1 MTAPRLVRDEREE
14 SILASARHAL
24 AQRGFDATRIADI
37 ARGAGVSTGTVHY
50 YFKTRDDVLLAALRS
65 ANETPYRRLE
75 TALEEEGDPVS
86 RLALLID
93 VAVPHPGWLEEQY
106 LLWIELVSRVLRAP
120 ELRPESHDVG
130 VRWRRYFREVIVE
143 GERAGAF
150 HPVAPADE
158 VAERLVGLA
167 DGLAFKAL
175 AGDVTPERVH
185 ELLRSFAAEQLGV
198 APASLEAHGTAERLS
213 A

>member
-1 MTAPRLVRDEREE
+1 MRAPRLVRDEREE
-14 SILASARHAL
+14 SILAAARHAL
-24 AQRGFDATRIADI
+24 AERGFEATRIADI

-50 YFKTRDDVLLAALRS
+50 YFKTKDEVLLAALRW

-75 TALEEEGDPVS
+75 TALEEKSDPVS

-93 VAVPHPGWLEEQY
+93 VAVPYPGWLEEQY

-120 ELRPESHDVG
+120 ELRPESQRVG
-130 VRWRRYFREVIVE
+130 VRWRRYFREVIEE
-143 GERAGAF
+143 GGRTGAF

-167 DGLAFKAL
+167 DGLAFRAL
-175 AGDVTPERVH
+175 AGDITPERVH
-185 ELLRSFAAEQLGV
+185 GFLCRFAAEQLGV
-198 APASLEAHGTAERLS
+198 APASLEVHGTVERLS

>member
-1 MTAPRLVRDEREE
+1 MKAPRLVRDQRAE
-14 SILASARHAL
+14 SILAAARRAL
-24 AQRGFDATRIADI
+24 AERGFEATRIADI

-50 YFKTRDDVLLAALRS
+50 YFKTKDAVLLAALRW

-93 VAVPHPGWLEEQY
+93 VAVPYPGWLEEQY
-106 LLWIELVSRVLRAP
+106 LLWIELVNRVLRAP
-120 ELRPESHDVG
+120 ELRPESRKVG
-130 VRWRRYFREVIVE
+130 VRWRCYFREVIEE
-143 GERAGAF
+143 GERVGAF
-150 HPVAPADE
+150 HAVAPADE

-185 ELLRSFAAEQLGV
+185 ELLRRFAAEQLRV

>member
-1 MTAPRLVRDEREE
+1 MRAPRLVRDQREE

-24 AQRGFDATRIADI
+24 AERGFDATRIADI
-37 ARGAGVSTGTVHY
+37 ARGAGVSSGTVHY
-50 YFKTRDDVLLAALRS
+50 YFKTKDDVLLAALRW
-65 ANETPYRRLE
+65 ANETPYLRLE
-75 TALEEEGDPVS
+75 TALEEEADPVA

-93 VAVPHPGWLEEQY
+93 VAVPYPGWLEEQY
-106 LLWIELVSRVLRAP
+106 LLWIELVSRVLRAS
-120 ELRPESHDVG
+120 ELRPESQKVG
-130 VRWRRYFREVIVE
+130 VRWRRYFREVIEE

-150 HPVAPADE
+150 HPVAAADE

-175 AGDVTPERVH
+175 AGDITPERVH
-185 ELLRSFAAEQLGV
+185 ELLRRFAAEQLAV
-198 APASLEAHGTAERLS
+198 APEVLDAHGSAERLS

>member
-1 MTAPRLVRDEREE
+1 VRAPRLVRDEREE
-14 SILASARHAL
+14 SILAAARHAL
-24 AQRGFDATRIADI
+24 AERGFEATRIADI

-50 YFKTRDDVLLAALRS
+50 YFKTKDDVLLAALRW

-86 RLALLID
+86 QLAMLID
-93 VAVPHPGWLEEQY
+93 VAVPYPGWLREQY
-106 LLWIELVSRVLRAP
+106 LLWIELVSRVLRGT
-120 ELRPESHDVG
+120 ELRPDSRKVG
-130 VRWRRYFREVIVE
+130 VRWRRYFREVIEE

-150 HPVAPADE
+150 QPVAPADE

-185 ELLRSFAAEQLGV
+185 ELLRRFAAEQLGV
-198 APASLEAHGTAERLS
+198 GPASLEAHGTAERLS

>member
-1 MTAPRLVRDEREE
+1 MRAPRLVRDEREE
-14 SILASARHAL
+14 SILAAARRAL
-24 AQRGFDATRIADI
+24 AERGFEATRIVDI

-50 YFKTRDDVLLAALRS
+50 YFKTKDEVLLAALRW

-75 TALEEEGDPVS
+75 TALEEKSDPVS

-93 VAVPHPGWLEEQY
+93 VAVPYPGWLEEQY

-120 ELRPESHDVG
+120 ELRPESQRVG
-130 VRWRRYFREVIVE
+130 VRWRRYFREVIEE
-143 GERAGAF
+143 GGRTGAF

-167 DGLAFKAL
+167 DGLAFRAL
-175 AGDVTPERVH
+175 AEDITPERVH
-185 ELLRSFAAEQLGV
+185 GFLCRFAAEQLGV
-198 APASLEAHGTAERLS
+198 APASLEVHGTVERLS

>member
-1 MTAPRLVRDEREE
+1 VRAPRLVRDEREE
-14 SILASARHAL
+14 SILAAARHAL
-24 AQRGFDATRIADI
+24 AERGFEATRIADI

-50 YFKTRDDVLLAALRS
+50 YFKTKDDVLLAALRW

-86 RLALLID
+86 QLAMLID
-93 VAVPHPGWLEEQY
+93 VAVPYPGWLREQY
-106 LLWIELVSRVLRAP
+106 LLWIELVSRVLRGT
-120 ELRPESHDVG
+120 ELRPDSRKVG
-130 VRWRRYFREVIVE
+130 VRWRRYFREVIEE
-143 GERAGAF
+143 GERTGAF
-150 HPVAPADE
+150 QPVASADE

-185 ELLRSFAAEQLGV
+185 ELLRRFAAEQLGV
-198 APASLEAHGTAERLS
+198 GPASLEAHGTAERLS

>member
-1 MTAPRLVRDEREE
+1 MRAPRLVRDEREE
-14 SILASARHAL
+14 SILAAARHAL
-24 AQRGFDATRIADI
+24 AERGFEATRIVDI

-50 YFKTRDDVLLAALRS
+50 YFKTKDDVLLAALRW
-65 ANETPYRRLE
+65 ANEIPYRRLE
-75 TALEEEGDPVS
+75 AALEEAGDSVS

-93 VAVPHPGWLEEQY
+93 VTIPYPGWLREQY
-106 LLWIELVSRVLRAP
+106 LLWIELVSRVLRASD
-120 ELRPESHDVG
+120 LRPESQRVG
-130 VRWRRYFREVIVE
+130 LRWRRYFREVVEE

-150 HPVAPADE
+150 HLVAPADE

-167 DGLAFKAL
+167 DGLAFRAL
-175 AGDVTPERVH
+175 AGDITPERMH
-185 ELLRSFAAEQLGV
+185 EFLLRFAAEQLGV

>member
-1 MTAPRLVRDEREE
+1 MRAPRLVRDEREE
-14 SILASARHAL
+14 SILAAARHAL
-24 AQRGFDATRIADI
+24 AERGFEATRIVDI

-50 YFKTRDDVLLAALRS
+50 YFKTKDEVLLAALRW

-75 TALEEEGDPVS
+75 TALEEKSDPVS

-93 VAVPHPGWLEEQY
+93 VTVPYPGWLEEQY

-120 ELRPESHDVG
+120 ELRPESQRVG
-130 VRWRRYFREVIVE
+130 VRWRRYFREVIEE
-143 GERAGAF
+143 GGRTGAF

-167 DGLAFKAL
+167 DGLAFRAL
-175 AGDVTPERVH
+175 AGDITPGRVH
-185 ELLRSFAAEQLGV
+185 GFLCRFAAEQLGV
-198 APASLEAHGTAERLS
+198 APASLEVHGTVERLS

>member
-1 MTAPRLVRDEREE
+1 VRAPRLVRDEREQ
-14 SILASARHAL
+14 SILLAARRAL
-24 AQRGFDATRIADI
+24 AERGFEATRIADI

-50 YFKTRDDVLLAALRS
+50 YFKTKDDVLLAALRW
-65 ANETPYRRLE
+65 ANETPYQRLE

-86 RLALLID
+86 RLAVLID
-93 VAVPHPGWLEEQY
+93 VAVPYPGWLEEQY

-120 ELRPESHDVG
+120 ELRPESQKVG
-130 VRWRRYFREVIVE
+130 VRWRRYFREVIEE
-143 GERAGAF
+143 GEQAGAF

-185 ELLRSFAAEQLGV
+185 ELLRGFAAEQLGV

>member
-1 MTAPRLVRDEREE
+1 VTAPRLVRDQRAE
-14 SILASARHAL
+14 SILAAARHAL
-24 AQRGFDATRIADI
+24 AERGFEATRIADI

-50 YFKTRDDVLLAALRS
+50 YFKTKDDVLLAALRW
-65 ANETPYRRLE
+65 ANETPYVRLE
-75 TALEEEGDPVS
+75 TALAEEGDAVS
-86 RLALLID
+86 RLALLLD
-93 VAVPHPGWLEEQY
+93 VAVPYPGWLEEQY

-120 ELRPESHDVG
+120 ELRPESQKVG
-130 VRWRRYFREVIVE
+130 VRWRRYFREVIEE

-167 DGLAFKAL
+167 DGLAFRAL

-185 ELLRSFAAEQLGV
+185 ELLRRFAAQQLDV

-213 A
+213 P

>member
-1 MTAPRLVRDEREE
+1 MRAPRLVRDEREE
-14 SILASARHAL
+14 SILAAARRAL
-24 AQRGFDATRIADI
+24 AERGFEATRIVDI
-37 ARGAGVSTGTVHY
+37 ASGAGISTGTVHY
-50 YFKTRDDVLLAALRS
+50 YFKTKDEVLLAALRW

-75 TALEEEGDPVS
+75 TALEEKSDPVS

-93 VAVPHPGWLEEQY
+93 VAVPYPGWLEEQY

-120 ELRPESHDVG
+120 ELRPESQRVG
-130 VRWRRYFREVIVE
+130 VRWRRYFREVIEE
-143 GERAGAF
+143 GGRTGAF

-167 DGLAFKAL
+167 DGLAFRAL
-175 AGDVTPERVH
+175 AGDITPERVH
-185 ELLRSFAAEQLGV
+185 GFLCRFAAEQLGV
-198 APASLEAHGTAERLS
+198 APASLEVHGTVERLS

>member
-1 MTAPRLVRDEREE
+1 VRAPRLVRDEREE
-14 SILASARHAL
+14 SILAAARHAL
-24 AQRGFDATRIADI
+24 AERGFEATRIVDI

-50 YFKTRDDVLLAALRS
+50 YFKTKDDVLLAALRW
-65 ANETPYRRLE
+65 ANEAPYQRLE
-75 TALEEEGDPVS
+75 TALEEEGDPVLQ
-86 RLALLID
+86 LAMLID
-93 VAVPHPGWLEEQY
+93 VAVPYPGWLREQY
-106 LLWIELVSRVLRAP
+106 LLWIELVSRVLRGT
-120 ELRPESHDVG
+120 ELRPESRKVG
-130 VRWRRYFREVIVE
+130 VRWRRYFREVIEE

-150 HPVAPADE
+150 RPVARADE

-185 ELLRSFAAEQLGV
+185 ELLRRFAAEQLGV
-198 APASLEAHGTAERLS
+198 TPASLEVHGTAERLS

>member
-1 MTAPRLVRDEREE
+1 MRAPRLVRDEREE
-14 SILASARHAL
+14 SILAAARHAL
-24 AQRGFDATRIADI
+24 AERGFEATRIADI

-50 YFKTRDDVLLAALRS
+50 YFKTKEDVLLAALRW
-65 ANETPYRRLE
+65 ANEIPYRRLE
-75 TALEEEGDPVS
+75 AALEEERDSVA

-93 VAVPHPGWLEEQY
+93 VTVPYPGWLREQY
-106 LLWIELVSRVLRAP
+106 LLWIELVSRVLRASD
-120 ELRPESHDVG
+120 LRPESQKVG
-130 VRWRRYFREVIVE
+130 LRWRRYFREVIEE

-150 HPVAPADE
+150 RPAVPADE

-167 DGLAFKAL
+167 DGLAFRAL
-175 AGDVTPERVH
+175 AGDITPERMH
-185 ELLRSFAAEQLGV
+185 EFLRRFAAEQLGV

>member
-1 MTAPRLVRDEREE
+1 MRAPRLVRDEREE
-14 SILASARHAL
+14 SILAAARRAL
-24 AQRGFDATRIADI
+24 AERGFEATRIVDI

-50 YFKTRDDVLLAALRS
+50 YFKTKDEVLLAALRL

-75 TALEEEGDPVS
+75 TALEKKSDPVS

-93 VAVPHPGWLEEQY
+93 VAVPYPGWLEEQY

-120 ELRPESHDVG
+120 ELRPESQRVG
-130 VRWRRYFREVIVE
+130 VRWRRYFREVIEE
-143 GERAGAF
+143 GGRTGAF

-167 DGLAFKAL
+167 DGLAFRAL
-175 AGDVTPERVH
+175 AEDITPERVH
-185 ELLRSFAAEQLGV
+185 GFLCRFAAEQLGV
-198 APASLEAHGTAERLS
+198 APASLEVHGTVERLS

>member
-1 MTAPRLVRDEREE
+1 VRAPRLVRDEREE
-14 SILASARHAL
+14 SILAAARHAL
-24 AQRGFDATRIADI
+24 AERGFEATRIVDI

-50 YFKTRDDVLLAALRS
+50 YFKTKDDVLLAALRW
-65 ANETPYRRLE
+65 ANEAPYQRLE
-75 TALEEEGDPVS
+75 TALEEEDDPVLQ
-86 RLALLID
+86 LAMLID
-93 VAVPHPGWLEEQY
+93 VAVPYPGWLREQY
-106 LLWIELVSRVLRAP
+106 LLWIELVSRVLRGT
-120 ELRPESHDVG
+120 ELRPESRKVG
-130 VRWRRYFREVIVE
+130 VRWRRYFREVIEE

-150 HPVAPADE
+150 RPVARADE

-185 ELLRSFAAEQLGV
+185 ELLRRFAAEQLGV
-198 APASLEAHGTAERLS
+198 TPASLEAHGTAERLS

>member
-1 MTAPRLVRDEREE
+1 MRAPRLVRDEREE
-14 SILASARHAL
+14 SILAAARHAL
-24 AQRGFDATRIADI
+24 AERGFEATRIVDI

-50 YFKTRDDVLLAALRS
+50 YFKTKDEVLLAALRW

-75 TALEEEGDPVS
+75 TALEEKSDPVS

-93 VAVPHPGWLEEQY
+93 VAVPYPGWLEEQY

-120 ELRPESHDVG
+120 ELRPESQRVG
-130 VRWRRYFREVIVE
+130 VRWRRYFREVIEE
-143 GERAGAF
+143 GGRTGAF
-150 HPVAPADE
+150 HPDASADE

-167 DGLAFKAL
+167 DGLAFRAL
-175 AGDVTPERVH
+175 AGDITPGRVH
-185 ELLRSFAAEQLGV
+185 GFLCRFAAEQLGV
-198 APASLEAHGTAERLS
+198 APASLEVHGTVERLS

>member
-1 MTAPRLVRDEREE
+1 MRAPRLVRDEREE
-14 SILASARHAL
+14 SILAAARHAL
-24 AQRGFDATRIADI
+24 AERGFEATRIVDI

-50 YFKTRDDVLLAALRS
+50 YFKTKDEVLLAALRW

-75 TALEEEGDPVS
+75 TALEEKSDPVS

-93 VAVPHPGWLEEQY
+93 VAVPYPGWLEEQY

-120 ELRPESHDVG
+120 ELRPESQRVG
-130 VRWRRYFREVIVE
+130 VRWRRYFREVIEE
-143 GERAGAF
+143 GGRTGAF
-150 HPVAPADE
+150 HPDASADE

-167 DGLAFKAL
+167 DGLAFRAL
-175 AGDVTPERVH
+175 AGDITPERVH
-185 ELLRSFAAEQLGV
+185 GFLCRFAAEQLGV
-198 APASLEAHGTAERLS
+198 APASLEVHGTVERLS

>member
-1 MTAPRLVRDEREE
+1 MSAPRLVRDEREE
-14 SILASARHAL
+14 SILAAARRAL
-24 AQRGFDATRIADI
+24 AERGFEATRIADI

-50 YFKTRDDVLLAALRS
+50 YFKTKDDVLLAALRW
-65 ANETPYRRLE
+65 ANETPYERLE
-75 TALEEEGDPVS
+75 TALAEEGDPVS
-86 RLALLID
+86 QLAVLID
-93 VAVPHPGWLEEQY
+93 VAVPYPGWLREQY
-106 LLWIELVSRVLRAP
+106 LLWIELVSRVLRGP
-120 ELRPESHDVG
+120 ELRPESRKVG
-130 VRWRRYFREVIVE
+130 VRWRRYFQEVIEE
-143 GERAGAF
+143 GERVGAF
-150 HPVAPADE
+150 QPVAPAGE

-185 ELLRSFAAEQLGV
+185 ELLRRFAAEQLGV

>member
-1 MTAPRLVRDEREE
+1 V
-14 SILASARHAL
+14 
-24 AQRGFDATRIADI
+24 DI

-50 YFKTRDDVLLAALRS
+50 YFKTKDEVLLAALRW

-75 TALEEEGDPVS
+75 TALEEKSDPVS

-93 VAVPHPGWLEEQY
+93 VAVPYPGWLEEQY

-120 ELRPESHDVG
+120 ELRPESQRVG
-130 VRWRRYFREVIVE
+130 VRWRRYFREVIEE
-143 GERAGAF
+143 GGRTGAF
-150 HPVAPADE
+150 HPDASADE

-167 DGLAFKAL
+167 DGLAFRAL
-175 AGDVTPERVH
+175 AGDITPERVH
-185 ELLRSFAAEQLGV
+185 GFLCRFAAEQLGV
-198 APASLEAHGTAERLS
+198 APASLEVHGTVERLS

>member
-1 MTAPRLVRDEREE
+1 VRAPRLVRDEREE
-14 SILASARHAL
+14 SILAAARHAL
-24 AQRGFDATRIADI
+24 AERGFEATRIADI

-50 YFKTRDDVLLAALRS
+50 YFKTKDDVLLAALRW

-75 TALEEEGDPVS
+75 TALEEEGDPVLQ
-86 RLALLID
+86 LAMLID
-93 VAVPHPGWLEEQY
+93 VAVPYPGWLREQY
-106 LLWIELVSRVLRAP
+106 LLWIELVSRVLRGT
-120 ELRPESHDVG
+120 ELRPDSRKVG
-130 VRWRRYFREVIVE
+130 VRWRRYFREVIEE

-150 HPVAPADE
+150 QPVAPADE

-185 ELLRSFAAEQLGV
+185 ELLRRFAAEQLGV
-198 APASLEAHGTAERLS
+198 APASLEVHGTAERLS